1 MKEYIGEADEKGCHT
16 YMAQIPKIDSNVVSF
31 HLSASG
37 IGDTVCGIYAACG
50 LAKAGHQ
57 VEYQAKNTAWL
68 QGISH
73 PGLNIIPEVDTPFD
87 ANANYV
93 KQIKEAFHRRVESRS
108 GWYIRNIATAY
119 GIAEC
124 KPSRPNVAKPS
135 PVIDGKYV
143 VLAPFSSHD
152 SRDWNPNHYRR
163 LAIGLQRRGIQ
174 VIAIGSPK
182 QKERLDIAFYGL
194 DIKKLSDKQPQWI
207 SAMVANAAVLVGNDS
222 GMVHLAGLYGA
233 PTLCIQ
239 SQFDPLY
246 SFMCGDSIE
255 CITPDMSCVRC
266 HGLVDGGWDQNCNL
280 VCSALQT
287 INPERVTEKV
297 IESYETIK
305 TKNDRRNLRLDRGT
319 CQAG

>member
-1 MKEYIGEADEKGCHT
+1 MNEYIGEADERGCHT

-68 QGISH
+68 QGISY
-73 PGLNIIPEVDTPFD
+73 PGLKIIQEIATPFD
-87 ANANYV
+87 ANANYIQ
-93 KQIKEAFHRRVESRS
+93 QIKESFYRRVESRPD
-108 GWYIRNIATAY
+108 WYIKNIAMAY
-119 GIAEC
+119 GVADC
-124 KPSRPNVAKPS
+124 KPSRPNVAKPD

-152 SRDWNPNHYRR
+152 SRDWSSNHYRR
-163 LAIGLQRRGIQ
+163 LAIGLQKQGIR

-182 QKERLDIAFYGL
+182 QTERLNLAFYGL
-194 DIKKLSDKQPQWI
+194 DITKLSDKPPQWV
-207 SAMVANAAVLVGNDS
+207 SALVANAAVVVGNDS
-222 GMVHLAGLYGA
+222 GMVHLGGLYGA
-233 PTLCIQ
+233 PTICIQ
-239 SQFDPLY
+239 SQFDPSYL
-246 SFMCGDSIE
+246 FMCGDSIE

-266 HGLVDGGWDQNCNL
+266 HALTAGGWDQNCNW

-287 INPERVTEKV
+287 INPETVTKKV
-297 IESYETIK
+297 IGIYETS
-305 TKNDRRNLRLDRGT
+305 
-319 CQAG
+319 